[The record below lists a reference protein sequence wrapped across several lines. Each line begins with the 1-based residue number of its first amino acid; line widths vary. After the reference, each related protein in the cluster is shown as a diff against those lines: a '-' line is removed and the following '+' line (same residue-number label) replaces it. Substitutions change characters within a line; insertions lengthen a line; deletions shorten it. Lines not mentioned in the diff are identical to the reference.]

1 MFCFRSLSRQRSW
14 MLSVIWILP
23 LEDLPCW
30 SSRWG
35 DTRGQAWSGPR
46 MVSPFWPE
54 TATSSF
60 TPTPSRLL
68 SSSAR
73 WILSGRSRCFADWNG
88 LFKNILSI
96 TSQHETQCDHMA
108 PLFAPYLAIYNYEKL
123 PNSKNYPRG
132 GKFGQIRNKS
142 WNFAND
148 LNYCQRGEMSPYL
161 VTLTR
166 RRFFII
172 CSKRSSP
179 KLE

>member
-1 MFCFRSLSRQRSW
+1 MLTYLMFCFRSLSRQRSW

-88 LFKNILSI
+88 FIKMY
-96 TSQHETQCDHMA
+96 C
-108 PLFAPYLAIYNYEKL
+108 PYLLNMRLSVTIWLHYLL
-123 PNSKNYPRG
+123 PIWLFTTMKNYLIAKITQG
-132 GKFGQIRNKS
+132 VENLAKYEIS
-142 WNFAND
+142 HEI
-148 LNYCQRGEMSPYL
+148 LLM
-161 VTLTR
+161 T
-166 RRFFII
+166 
-172 CSKRSSP
+172 
-179 KLE
+179 